1 MLTRYPLQP
10 GVNPPRRLY
19 VYDSL
24 EALYLWINKQQD
36 YGPAIH
42 RTLEFTAT
50 ALDTPFRTTPHV
62 WRKEL
67 SVDPLLYSFRWEKRS
82 LVAIPGLS
90 DSIVVYAMPVGT
102 DVVLVHWGNERGAAG
117 MKKGL
122 ETAVQRGMAC
132 QHFIEAQLRLQAP
145 DLHTQEKEAVL

>member
-1 MLTRYPLQP
+1 MLTRYPLP
-10 GVNPPRRLY
+10 AGVTPPRRLY

-24 EALYLWINKQQD
+24 GSLYLWINTQKD

-50 ALDTPFRTTPHV
+50 ALDSPFRTTPHI

-67 SVDPLLYSFRWEKRS
+67 TVDPLLYSFRWEKRG
-82 LVAIPGLS
+82 LALPGLG
-90 DSIVVYAMPVGT
+90 DSVAVYAMPVGL
-102 DVVLVHWGNERGAAG
+102 DAVLVHWGNERGAGG

-122 ETAVQRGMAC
+122 ELAVQRGMAC
-132 QHFIEAQLRLQAP
+132 QHYIEAQARARAR
-145 DLHTQEKEAVL
+145 EEEAAV